1 MSISLD
7 KNECYNFPDN
17 CGPLSADIEIEGV
30 GIYISFL
37 ATALLTLSAAVIRLP
52 CQLALHSYEYAEHA
66 KPEYHDFD
74 HQSNKGTAAN
84 LYHATKEKVR
94 ICRRWILLRYSN
106 KPNMPRYRL
115 LNAAVTPLIISLADQ
130 QLVTSSA
137 VMIAGLYNFH
147 KISAYHYNI
156 IVYLAWFSSFTHTV
170 AFVSMGD
177 HFLQNHVLAGIR
189 FCGYIGNFILFIF
202 AQSRARS
209 FGNTAGMYRS
219 YNSEHVSVEAAA
231 CLARC
236 AAQFPYHG
244 YDHQLRI
251 ATLSFLFFQAFLQCI
266 PQCIRNGFSL
276 SIYSRCLKILCI
288 TDREPLC
295 LWLAYA
301 FQTVIVSFWVIPIP
315 PILLGLGFGVRR
327 ALVFRDI
334 SRYPGLETTEDFI
347 EQQNAWTFGQ
357 FVACILLV
365 LPIIAALEGYLDER
379 EKISDENREAGL
391 PSHNSQWKHRFNVL
405 LKVTHL
411 GKPPTAK
418 DPGLRNRISA
428 WADNNSVD
436 HPVGID
442 TERPS
447 TIEMASRQNARL
459 SQPRERQVSSQNS
472 PRLFTHESGE
482 LVLLPHIKEI
492 SLGLD
497 CVVNLST

>member
-1 MSISLD
+1 MDNSLYLTG
-7 KNECYNFPDN
+7 CSNFPND

-66 KPEYHDFD
+66 RPEYHDFD

-84 LYHATKEKVR
+84 LYHAAKEKVR
-94 ICRRWILLRYSN
+94 VYRRWILLRYSN
-106 KPNMPRYRL
+106 KPNLPRYRL
-115 LNAAVTPLIISLADQ
+115 INAALTPLIISLADQ

-147 KISAYHYNI
+147 TISAYHYNI

-177 HFLQNHVLAGIR
+177 HFLQNHILAGIR

-209 FGNTAGMYRS
+209 FGNTAGMYIS
-219 YNSEHVSVEAAA
+219 YNSEHVSGEAAA

-236 AAQFPYHG
+236 AAQFPYKG

-276 SIYSRCLKILCI
+276 SIYSWCLRIFCI
-288 TDREPLC
+288 ADRERLC

-315 PILLGLGFGVRR
+315 PILLGLVFGVKR
-327 ALVFRDI
+327 ALIFREV
-334 SRYPGLETTEDFI
+334 SRYPGLEITEDFI

-357 FVACILLV
+357 FVACILLI
-365 LPIIAALEGYLDER
+365 LPLIAALEDER

-391 PSHNSQWKHRFNVL
+391 PSHSSQWKHRLNAL

-418 DPGLRNRISA
+418 DPGLRNRIST

-436 HPVGID
+436 HPTARD
-442 TERPS
+442 TERLGV
-447 TIEMASRQNARL
+447 IEMAPRQDSRL
-459 SQPRERQVSSQNS
+459 SQLRERQTLSPTS
-472 PRLFTHESGE
+472 PRLFTNESGE
-482 LVLLPHIKEI
+482 LVLLPHIKET

-497 CVVNLST
+497 CVINSSR

>member
-1 MSISLD
+1 MDNSLYLTG
-7 KNECYNFPDN
+7 CSNFPND

-66 KPEYHDFD
+66 RPEYHDFD

-84 LYHATKEKVR
+84 LYHAAKEKVR
-94 ICRRWILLRYSN
+94 VYRRWILLRYSN
-106 KPNMPRYRL
+106 KPNLPRYRL
-115 LNAAVTPLIISLADQ
+115 INAALTPLIISLADQ

-147 KISAYHYNI
+147 TISAYHYNI

-177 HFLQNHVLAGIR
+177 HFLQNHILAGIK

-219 YNSEHVSVEAAA
+219 YNSEHVSGEAAA

-236 AAQFPYHG
+236 AAQFPYKG
-244 YDHQLRI
+244 YDHQL
-251 ATLSFLFFQAFLQCI
+251 
-266 PQCIRNGFSL
+266 P
-276 SIYSRCLKILCI
+276 
-288 TDREPLC
+288 
-295 LWLAYA
+295 YA

-315 PILLGLGFGVRR
+315 PILLGLVFGVKR
-327 ALVFRDI
+327 ALIFREV
-334 SRYPGLETTEDFI
+334 SRYPGLEITEDFI

-357 FVACILLV
+357 FVACILLI
-365 LPIIAALEGYLDER
+365 LPLIAALEGYLDER

-391 PSHNSQWKHRFNVL
+391 PSHSSQWKHRLNAL

-418 DPGLRNRISA
+418 DPGLRNRIST

-436 HPVGID
+436 HPTARD
-442 TERPS
+442 TERLGV
-447 TIEMASRQNARL
+447 IEMAPRQDSRL
-459 SQPRERQVSSQNS
+459 SQLRERQTLSPTS
-472 PRLFTHESGE
+472 PRLFTNESGE
-482 LVLLPHIKEI
+482 LVLLPHIKET

-497 CVVNLST
+497 CVINSSR